1 MVARL
6 LGFLRFWV
14 ICALA
19 VVVAGL
25 CDYLV
30 EKFGGGLHRRAGF
43 RERFEPRCG
52 NLAAGLDVGFY
63 VAGCFLNSLG
73 SLTLD
78 VRNNSLVV
86 HGPGYHADLPELDFA
101 EVADACLVVVED
113 YGVVADGELAQNSV
127 FDKRPDVAA
136 EGGVADFGFEEQAV
150 CIFAELQRL
159 TDGEQALVMP
169 GKDFHPSNAFGDCL
183 REGAR
188 LDDVA
193 AAVDVGEYCAV
204 AGEGSFFLVVVLQ
217 CELNRFE
224 LSPHTSVLHSL
235 RKGTLPGAFPHA
247 LGIIRRR
254 HPQI

>member
-1 MVARL
+1 MA
-6 LGFLRFWV
+6 LRN
-14 ICALA
+14 
-19 VVVAGL
+19 
-25 CDYLV
+25 
-30 EKFGGGLHRRAGF
+30 R
-43 RERFEPRCG
+43 P
-52 NLAAGLDVGFY
+52 
-63 VAGCFLNSLG
+63 
-73 SLTLD
+73 
-78 VRNNSLVV
+78 
-86 HGPGYHADLPELDFA
+86 
-101 EVADACLVVVED
+101 
-113 YGVVADGELAQNSV
+113 
-127 FDKRPDVAA
+127 FD
-136 EGGVADFGFEEQAV
+136 
-150 CIFAELQRL
+150 FAELQRL